1 MKSATAQ
8 RLLAALTASV
18 LYGAMGLIGWPGSP
32 DSSIQAR
39 PTELW
44 RSPAAPGGS
53 GGTQNAASGKDPVLF
68 ILDASGSMAELF
80 GGVSRMAAARL
91 MLQEQLA
98 RLEQDVPIG
107 LVAYGNRI
115 PGCRSVRIYAPI
127 RTKNRGSLKS
137 QVKQMEPAGST
148 PIARTLR
155 LIGDSVIPAHP
166 RTTVVLIS
174 DGAESCGG
182 NPAAEARK
190 LLAKGKDVRINV
202 IGLAVDQATAIE
214 LGQIAQAGQG
224 AYYNVQNHTDLER
237 AIQLSTGRT
246 PGSSVDSIAE
256 LPKTE
261 TTDNPW
267 APTTIGPK
275 PGPAA
280 KHPFEI
286 TGVRVVPPA
295 ANAGANS
302 DTVQLEI
309 SYRFVHP
316 RQGNFIVRVHAL
328 ERPAAPGP
336 GGRVPGGDALF
347 AIASRPHFQTD
358 RAEGTIRI
366 DVPKARMRAQ
376 VTLQG
381 ELWETSNVPEAIYVS
396 NAVRARAARQ

>member
-1 MKSATAQ
+1 
-8 RLLAALTASV
+8 
-18 LYGAMGLIGWPGSP
+18 
-32 DSSIQAR
+32 
-39 PTELW
+39 
-44 RSPAAPGGS
+44 
-53 GGTQNAASGKDPVLF
+53 
-68 ILDASGSMAELF
+68 MAELF
-80 GGVSRMAAARL
+80 GGVSRMTAARL

-155 LIGDSVIPAHP
+155 LVGESVIPAHP
-166 RTTVVLIS
+166 HTTVVLIS

-190 LLAKGKDVRINV
+190 LLSKGKDVRINV

-237 AIQLSTGRT
+237 AIRLSTGRT
-246 PGSSVDSIAE
+246 PGTIAGPDA
-256 LPKTE
+256 LPE
-261 TTDNPW
+261 TRTGDNPW

-275 PGPAA
+275 PVPTAQ
-280 KHPFEI
+280 HPFEI

-295 ANAGANS
+295 GNDTATNS
-302 DTVQLEI
+302 ADTVQLEI
-309 SYRFVHP
+309 SYRFAHP
-316 RQGNFIVRVHAL
+316 REGNFIVRVHAL
-328 ERPAAPGP
+328 ERPASPGP

-358 RAEGTIRI
+358 RAESTIRI
-366 DVPKARMRAQ
+366 EVPKARMRAPI
-376 VTLQG
+376 VLQG

-396 NAVRARAARQ
+396 NAVRARAAR